1 MSRCLY
7 AGLIA
12 LTLLAGLPN
21 LASAQA
27 SKVDCGRLNFS
38 FAQASDAVSVE
49 CYRSRETEAES
60 GDSPADF
67 SWTYD
72 TMFVIAHDHV
82 VRITRAVAGMQ
93 AYFRKTSVR
102 SLMEGL
108 DELQAPGQWES
119 EPEFRHYQ
127 IVRFRATAWDQESE
141 CFGFVKYGSARIFLR
156 GGSGGASSLVA
167 GYACWEGTAP
177 DRATIEALLNA
188 IKSS

>member
-1 MSRCLY
+1 MSRYLY
-7 AGLIA
+7 VGVIA
-12 LTLLAGLPN
+12 LTFMVGLPN

-27 SKVDCGRLNFS
+27 SKVDCSRLNFS

-49 CYRSRETEAES
+49 CYRSRESEPES

-67 SWTYD
+67 SWTFD
-72 TMFVIAHDHV
+72 TMFATARDHV
-82 VRITRAVAGMQ
+82 VRITRAVAGAQ

-108 DELQAPGQWES
+108 DELKAPDEWES

-167 GYACWEGTAP
+167 GYACWRRTAP